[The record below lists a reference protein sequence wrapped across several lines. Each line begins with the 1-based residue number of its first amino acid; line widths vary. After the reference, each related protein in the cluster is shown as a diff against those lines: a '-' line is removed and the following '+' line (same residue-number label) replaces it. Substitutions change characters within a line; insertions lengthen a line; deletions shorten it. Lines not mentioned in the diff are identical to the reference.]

1 MNRGKRLLAWM
12 LFFLMCLPVVS
23 FGEQT
28 PTEETDPYASTT
40 GEIAENVSKQCT
52 FESDMKNFYSEYL
65 LDGDLNSKRTIFPSY
80 PLKIDLEDSGAMFLC
95 IAWLDAEQERVIR
108 FYGAN
113 DVLVS
118 EITEL
123 YPYHDETIAIP
134 EGTSHLEIAA
144 AGEEEILISEIQ
156 LYGAGELPEP
166 WSYVWEPTP
175 EKLDFLIISTHFDD
189 DVLFLGA
196 VMPIYGVEHGYTG
209 TILYMTYQ
217 LRQRLDEAL
226 QGVWTMGERCYPLF
240 AMLPD
245 IYKQESKRAPEF
257 SKKIVTNY
265 IVRYFRQYKPL
276 VIFTQDTKG
285 EYGHWQHV
293 RVVECVLE
301 AATLAADES
310 YDPESVATY
319 GTWQVQKV
327 YCHLYPENK
336 LMLDTRAPLEAFG
349 GLNAFEIATEAYKKH
364 VSQHQYWFYVSD
376 DNKYSIGDY
385 GLAFS
390 AVENPGEDAFDGI
403 DETLLVGYVPP
414 TPTPSPEPTPTPTPA
429 PTATPTQTPQTT
441 SPVPVVEETTAKGI
455 TSETRLGILVGL
467 GLLLIALFAYVL
479 FNVSKRKK
487 QDKSLS

>member
-1 MNRGKRLLAWM
+1 MKKRIRVVALL
-12 LFFLMCLPVVS
+12 LVLLSLLPLIAYGV
-23 FGEQT
+23 
-28 PTEETDPYASTT
+28 ETDPVKTESTPSAT
-40 GEIAENVSKQCT
+40 TAPAENVSRQCNYH
-52 FESDMKNFYSEYL
+52 SDIKSFSRKNYRDNDFNTANYISSEY
-65 LDGDLNSKRTIFPSY
+65 
-80 PLKIDLEDSGAMFLC
+80 PLYVELEDSGAQYLC
-95 IAWLDAEQERVIR
+95 IGWMTQNVERTVR
-108 FYGAN
+108 FYGEEEELLYE
-113 DVLVS
+113 VRGVS
-118 EITEL
+118 S
-123 YPYHDETIAIP
+123 YHDEALPIP
-134 EGTSHLEIAA
+134 EGTLRLEVSTP
-144 AGEEEILISEIQ
+144 GEEQAGVVEVQ
-156 LYGAGELPEP
+156 LYGVGSLPEC

-175 EKLDFLIISTHFDD
+175 EQLDFLVVSTHFDD

-196 VMPIYGVEHGYTG
+196 AMPIYGVEKGYTG

-217 LRQRLDEAL
+217 QRLRLDEAL
-226 QGVWTMGERCYPLF
+226 QGAWTLGTRYYPLF

-245 IYKQESKRAPEF
+245 VYKETFIQAANFTKE
-257 SKKIVTNY
+257 IVTESL
-265 IVRYFRQYKPL
+265 VRYFRQYKPL

-293 RVVECVLE
+293 RVVECVLS

-327 YCHLYPENK
+327 YCHMYPENK

-429 PTATPTQTPQTT
+429 PTATPTQTPQAT
-441 SPVPVVEETTAKGI
+441 SPAPVVEETTAKDI
-455 TSETRLGILVGL
+455 TSETKLGILVGL

-487 QDKSLS
+487 QDKPLS